1 MCLAGAPAAGWP
13 PLAGRPWWPGP
24 PVRAGQGGG
33 GGWAAALSADPMV
46 WRPASARRP
55 EPELVGVPYC
65 PDVLDPVPCDVE
77 RGHRHGDAVLLSDQ
91 AGLAVDRALQ
101 DRQAGCPVDG
111 GEHVARDPL
120 GAFDRAERDGV
131 GQAAAVGD
139 HGGGG
144 IEEADESVDVLGF
157 PGLLEGPD
165 DAGLAGC
172 RRRGSLRRADAAAG

>member
-1 MCLAGAPAAGWP
+1 
-13 PLAGRPWWPGP
+13 
-24 PVRAGQGGG
+24 
-33 GGWAAALSADPMV
+33 
-46 WRPASARRP
+46 
-55 EPELVGVPYC
+55 

-101 DRQAGCPVDG
+101 DRQAGCPVGG

-144 IEEADESVDVLGF
+144 IAVAAGWRWPRGALMSWASQACLKALTMPAWRAAGAVGAFDARMRRRAEEASW
-157 PGLLEGPD
+157 
-165 DAGLAGC
+165 
-172 RRRGSLRRADAAAG
+172 RHAAGVRPTISATSAKE